1 MGTPPSQ
8 VTLARRMGM
17 APPFM
22 AAGRPQVPSSVHLFI
37 PERSIQGTGTTHGR
51 LATVPGGVVLVTSD
65 ANKVFNRLFRLV

>member
-51 LATVPGGVVLVTSD
+51 LATALGGVVLVISGAKLGFD
-65 ANKVFNRLFRLV
+65 RLYRFR